1 MNKSELI
8 ERLAEKTGIQKR
20 DIERLL
26 DTFEETVIEALKA
39 GKEVTLTGF
48 GSFIAKDRHARAGV
62 NPLNPT
68 ERIQIPAVTVPKFKA
83 GKRLKDSLKG

>member
-26 DTFEETVIEALKA
+26 DTLEDTVIEALKE

-48 GSFIAKDRHARAGV
+48 GTFLAKERHARAGV